1 MTIKIFG
8 SDMEIFTESL
18 LLGSFYNSLTG
29 EMQFQLKM
37 NIKSKLNVFQTWWI
51 YVLLCLRG
59 DYFIEQNGI
68 QIKLV
73 LIIFNQTGFK
83 LNNVNLCDSMHG

>member
-1 MTIKIFG
+1 
-8 SDMEIFTESL
+8 MEIFTESL
-18 LLGSFYNSLTG
+18 LIGSFYNSLTG

-37 NIKSKLNVFQTWWI
+37 NIKSKLDVFQTWWI
-51 YVLLCLRG
+51 
-59 DYFIEQNGI
+59 YFIEQNGI

>member
-1 MTIKIFG
+1 
-8 SDMEIFTESL
+8 MEIFTESL

-37 NIKSKLNVFQTWWI
+37 NIKSKLNVFQTWWT

>member
-1 MTIKIFG
+1 MTTIKIFG

-59 DYFIEQNGI
+59 DYFIEQNG
-68 QIKLV
+68 
-73 LIIFNQTGFK
+73 TGFK
-83 LNNVNLCDSMHG
+83 LNNVNLCDSVHG